1 MPKYIAMQSTS
12 YLIIKNTGWLYAK
25 MGITMFI
32 SLLTTRLILNSLGVA
47 DFGIFNVVG
56 GAISMLGFLN
66 AAMAAATQRFL
77 SYSEGTGE
85 KEKQRVIFCV
95 SLVLHGILA
104 VVVALVLLV
113 VGSFLF
119 NGILDIPPGREYA
132 SYTVYLSLI
141 ISTAF
146 TVSSVPYDAVLNAH
160 ENMRYYA
167 FVGVIES
174 LLKLSVALICV
185 YTTMDKLIVYGN
197 LMACLPVV
205 TLCIMRYYCHRHYA
219 ECTLSINKY
228 WDKETCVEMGKF
240 ATWSLLTSASGMVT
254 QYGFGIILNH
264 FFGALLNAAHGIAN
278 QLSGMLMAFSNGMLK
293 ALNPAI
299 TKKEGL
305 GDRKG
310 MLEAS
315 LSGCKFSF
323 FILGCFAIPAMI
335 QMPLLL
341 KTWLGRVPDW
351 AICFAVLQLLRNVLE
366 QLTITLHTSILAQGE
381 IRSYSRVNSIVNVMP
396 LLLTFIAFYYNFPP
410 YCMYITWIL
419 FWAGVSG
426 SIKLYY
432 GKKLCG
438 IELSIFLAKVIYPCS
453 SVALVATAVGISI
466 GIIKDNICYNIISL
480 IASFFTFVVLGWVL
494 GCNRSE
500 KTFILGFVKMILAK
514 IS

>member
-1 MPKYIAMQSTS
+1 MQSAS
-12 YLIIKNTGWLYAK
+12 SLIIKNTGWLYAR

-77 SYSEGTGE
+77 SYSEGAGE

-95 SLVLHGILA
+95 SIVLHGLLA
-104 VVVALVLLV
+104 VVVALVLMV
-113 VGSFLF
+113 VGTFLF

-132 SYTVYLSLI
+132 SYIVYLSLI
-141 ISTAF
+141 LSTAF

-174 LLKLSVALICV
+174 FLKLAIAIICV
-185 YTTMDKLIVYGN
+185 NTTMDKLIVYGI

-205 TLCIMRYYCHRHYA
+205 SLCVMRYYCHKHYI
-219 ECTLSINKY
+219 ECTLSIRKY
-228 WDKETCVEMGKF
+228 WDKEICVKMGKF
-240 ATWSLLTSASGMVT
+240 ASWSLLTSASGMIT

-264 FFGALLNAAHGIAN
+264 FYGALLNAAHGIAN
-278 QLSGMLMAFSNGMLK
+278 QLTGMLMAFSNGMLK

-299 TKKEGL
+299 TKKEGS

-315 LSGCKFSF
+315 LTGCKFSF
-323 FILGCFAIPAMI
+323 FLLGCFAIPAII
-335 QMPLLL
+335 QMPFLL
-341 KTWLGRVPDW
+341 KVWLKQVPDW
-351 AICFAVLQLLRNVLE
+351 AVCFTVLQLLRRILE

-381 IRSYSRVNSIVNVMP
+381 IKSYSRVNSIANALP
-396 LLLTFIAFYYNFPP
+396 LLLSFVAFYYNCPP
-410 YCMYITWIL
+410 YYMYITMTI
-419 FWAGVSG
+419 FWATVLGG
-426 SIKLYY
+426 IMLYY
-432 GKKLCG
+432 GEKLCG
-438 IELSIFLAKVIYPCS
+438 LQISIFIAKVIYPCS
-453 SVALVATAVGISI
+453 LVAFGATAVGISVGMI
-466 GIIKDNICYNIISL
+466 RENVCFNILSL
-480 IASFFTFVVLGWVL
+480 AASFSTFVIFGWVF

-500 KTFILGFVKMILAK
+500 KTFIIGFVKMILARIYK
-514 IS
+514 